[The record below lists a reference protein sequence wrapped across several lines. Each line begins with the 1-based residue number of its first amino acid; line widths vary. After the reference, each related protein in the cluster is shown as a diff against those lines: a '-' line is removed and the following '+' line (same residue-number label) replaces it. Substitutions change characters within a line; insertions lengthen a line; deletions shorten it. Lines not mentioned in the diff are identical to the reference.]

1 MTTAAAVTA
10 APNSVTTAGAADVM
24 TVRDARIA
32 IVVGSVVTEIGVM
45 VPVVI
50 VIGVMVPVAV
60 AGSTVMIGVVGAPS
74 TVTIVVVGV
83 LSVMSVRVVMSV
95 MSVVPLGA
103 TIGVMTVAV
112 VGSVVTGTGVM
123 VPVVTGTGV
132 MVPVVIVIGVMVP
145 VAVAGST
152 ATIGAR
158 MAVTSIATT
167 DGRTVRAVTNGGDR
181 SGPVAA
187 RGRTSS
193 PRPHVSASTRCAPTM
208 TRATRT
214 ATPMRTVTPT
224 RTCPTAS
231 ACRRRSPRPVSP
243 AAVPARR

>member
-50 VIGVMVPVAV
+50 VIGVMIAVAV
-60 AGSTVMIGVVGAPS
+60 AGSTVRIGVVGAPS

-95 MSVVPLGA
+95 MIVVPLGA

-112 VGSVVTGTGVM
+112 VGS
-123 VPVVTGTGV
+123 VVTGTGV

-167 DGRTVRAVTNGGDR
+167 DGRTVRAATNGGDR